1 MSFSGQKTAG
11 ITHEI
16 KNVLAIIQESSG
28 LMEDIL
34 AITPDETFPRKDKFN
49 TSLKRIFGQ
58 IDRGVD
64 ITTRLNKFAHSPD
77 HSPTDVDLNEVS
89 EQMVLLASR
98 FARLKNVVIEADPH
112 DAPMII
118 HTHPVALEMA
128 LFESIEILLNALNSG
143 GKIRLYPRKIQDRYV
158 FGVCYEGTIPSQA
171 ELFRR
176 RFLPLNAG
184 NHCKKQWRTWAE
196 PQKPLILRWKSCYI
210 SPIRKYIKRPKRF
223 HNASLERF
231 QKVSI
236 VPLPSL
242 IIL

>member
-1 MSFSGQKTAG
+1 MDKIKSKEIVFFGKITAG

-34 AITPDETFPRKDKFN
+34 AITPDETFPHKDKFN

-64 ITTRLNKFAHSPD
+64 ITTRLNTFAHSPD

-98 FARLKNVVIEADPH
+98 FARLKNVVVDADPH

-158 FGVCYEGTIPSQA
+158 FGVCYEGMAPSQA
-171 ELFRR
+171 DVFPAVSSSGRWESLQETMAYLGGTAKAFDST
-176 RFLPLNAG
+176 L
-184 NHCKKQWRTWAE
+184 E
-196 PQKPLILRWKSCYI
+196 ILLYFPR
-210 SPIRKYIKRPKRF
+210 
-223 HNASLERF
+223 
-231 QKVSI
+231 SI
-236 VPLPSL
+236 PP
-242 IIL
+242 

>member
-1 MSFSGQKTAG
+1 MDKIKSKEILFFGKITAG

-34 AITPDETFPRKDKFN
+34 AITPDETFPRKDKFQ

-77 HSPTDVDLNEVS
+77 QSPADVDLNEVS

-98 FARLKNVVIEADPH
+98 FARLKNVVLEADPH

-118 HTHPVALEMA
+118 NTHPVALEMA
-128 LFESIEILLNALNSG
+128 LFESIEILLNAISPG
-143 GKIRLYPRKIQDRYV
+143 GKIRLYPRKVQDKYV
-158 FGVCYEGTIPSQA
+158 FGVCCDKTIPPPTDVSPAISSSGRWESLQETMA
-171 ELFRR
+171 YLSGTAKAFDSDLEILLYF
-176 RFLPLNAG
+176 PPSINA
-184 NHCKKQWRTWAE
+184 
-196 PQKPLILRWKSCYI
+196 
-210 SPIRKYIKRPKRF
+210 
-223 HNASLERF
+223 
-231 QKVSI
+231 
-236 VPLPSL
+236 
-242 IIL
+242 

>member
-1 MSFSGQKTAG
+1 MDKIKSKEIVFFGKITAG

-49 TSLKRIFGQ
+49 ISLKRISGQ

-77 HSPTDVDLNEVS
+77 HSPDHVDLNEVS

-98 FARLKNVVIEADPH
+98 FARLKNVAIEADPH

-128 LFESIEILLNALNSG
+128 LFESIEILLNALSSG

-158 FGVCYEGTIPSQA
+158 FGICYEGTIPSRA
-171 ELFRR
+171 DVS
-176 RFLPLNAG
+176 PAVSSSG
-184 NHCKKQWRTWAE
+184 
-196 PQKPLILRWKSCYI
+196 RW
-210 SPIRKYIKRPKRF
+210 
-223 HNASLERF
+223 ASLQETMAYLGGTAKAF
-231 QKVSI
+231 D
-236 VPLPSL
+236 PGLE
-242 IIL
+242 ILLYFPQSVNT